1 MVRFTFVIFLLFYGY
16 AAIRYHIGAD
26 VPIDDWYFILNK
38 SIAWTGFTL
47 VALSILKTPTLQKWN
62 LNRRDLGLTGV
73 SFAFMHAVSVLFL
86 FSEEHYSKLFTEHQI
101 NTQGYIALSLG
112 ALSMLIFSFPL
123 IAALKSYPNE
133 AWQFRLGKYGV
144 LVSIFHPMIIGYS
157 GWLKVVK
164 WPLGM
169 PPITLLAVLTGIG
182 IWVIRLNRK

>member
-1 MVRFTFVIFLLFYGY
+1 
-16 AAIRYHIGAD
+16 
-26 VPIDDWYFILNK
+26 
-38 SIAWTGFTL
+38 
-47 VALSILKTPTLQKWN
+47 
-62 LNRRDLGLTGV
+62 
-73 SFAFMHAVSVLFL
+73 
-86 FSEEHYSKLFTEHQI
+86 
-101 NTQGYIALSLG
+101 
-112 ALSMLIFSFPL
+112 MLIFSFPL
-123 IAALKSYPNE
+123 VAALKSYPNE